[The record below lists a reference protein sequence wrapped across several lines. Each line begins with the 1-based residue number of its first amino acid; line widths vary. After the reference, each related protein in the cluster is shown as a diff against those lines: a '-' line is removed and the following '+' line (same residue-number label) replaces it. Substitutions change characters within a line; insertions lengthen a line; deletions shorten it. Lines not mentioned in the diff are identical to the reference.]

1 MSLIM
6 SLRRIAMLSTA
17 FVLFLTCLQLQIYD
31 AVATSDTLD
40 VCSSCHINA
49 TCDPRKDG
57 TGGKMC
63 NCLWGFMGN
72 GRTQCIDKDECQIGT
87 HKICGEHT
95 VCHNTYGSFYC
106 TCQHGYSPTNNMPV
120 FIPNDGTFCQDIDEC
135 QVEGICKDGGLCWN
149 VPGSFSCNCSEG
161 YKIRNGTEPFHP
173 AKDGAFCEEVD
184 CGNPPI
190 LPHTSMVWNSTRLGS
205 MVYYKCVEGFY
216 NAGGRY
222 ASACTTNG
230 YWNHT
235 SIVCKE
241 IDCGE
246 PPVLPHAI
254 QLWNGSTRLGSVVYY
269 ECDEGFYNAGERNFL
284 VCDLNGYWNHTS
296 IVCKEIDC
304 SEPPVVPNTTRLW
317 HGNSGLGSE
326 VYYNCTEG
334 FHSVGGRGVSV
345 CTANGYW
352 THVSLLCKETDCG
365 EPPLLPN
372 TTSLKASSTKM
383 GSIVYYKCKDGFYN
397 AGGSNTSVC
406 TVSGYWANA
415 SLQCKEIDCG
425 QPPVL
430 PHTVIE
436 GNSSTGLGSTVY
448 YNCKEGFHSM
458 GGRNVSVCTV
468 NGLWENASIVCK
480 EIDCGDPPILPHT
493 TIQWDTD
500 RGPGSAVYYSCTEGF
515 YKAEG
520 LNISTCTLTGHW
532 KNASLVC
539 KEVDCGAPPVL
550 PHACM
555 LWNGSTGLGSVVHYE
570 CDQGFYNAGGR
581 NFSLCTKNN
590 RWDNVSLICEEI
602 NCGPPPVIA
611 HTYMQW
617 DNTTGLGSVVYYKCV
632 EGLYQQEGK
641 NSSICTSDRQ
651 WENITVTCKEI
662 DCGSPPCV
670 DHAKVLQLNGT
681 VVGSMLQY
689 SCKDGFISQGGTT
702 ISVCTNTGEWT
713 AVTLL
718 CKEKKPAISRILIF
732 KEKCLQWQAERNG
745 QEKEI
750 YKVHYI
756 GLRDYQKQFVDKKTK
771 HFTSAKTSAE
781 ICLNLLPGT
790 NYTINI
796 TALSAGFSSTVNL
809 TTSIGDPPI
818 PRLTYKDVE
827 GPLPTLQLH
836 KTANSNDP
844 ISFYQV
850 FVLPLEG
857 FSMFDCSSPSAPH
870 CYSQDK
876 PWGAYVA
883 AQIHAKDI
891 GSELVFTV
899 GDRRYYG
906 EYYNAPLKEG
916 TSYYIILK
924 IVTQWGRARK
934 QSCVF
939 WAKTRELSHTIQ
951 HVTIVAGG
959 SVGLIAFVVFLG
971 FSISWYFKKK

>member
-173 AKDGAFCEEVD
+173 AKDGAFCE
-184 CGNPPI
+184 
-190 LPHTSMVWNSTRLGS
+190 
-205 MVYYKCVEGFY
+205 
-216 NAGGRY
+216 
-222 ASACTTNG
+222 
-230 YWNHT
+230 
-235 SIVCKE
+235 
-241 IDCGE
+241 
-246 PPVLPHAI
+246 
-254 QLWNGSTRLGSVVYY
+254 
-269 ECDEGFYNAGERNFL
+269 
-284 VCDLNGYWNHTS
+284 
-296 IVCKEIDC
+296 
-304 SEPPVVPNTTRLW
+304 
-317 HGNSGLGSE
+317 
-326 VYYNCTEG
+326 
-334 FHSVGGRGVSV
+334 
-345 CTANGYW
+345 
-352 THVSLLCKETDCG
+352 
-365 EPPLLPN
+365 
-372 TTSLKASSTKM
+372 
-383 GSIVYYKCKDGFYN
+383 
-397 AGGSNTSVC
+397 
-406 TVSGYWANA
+406 
-415 SLQCKEIDCG
+415 
-425 QPPVL
+425 
-430 PHTVIE
+430 
-436 GNSSTGLGSTVY
+436 
-448 YNCKEGFHSM
+448 
-458 GGRNVSVCTV
+458 
-468 NGLWENASIVCK
+468 

>member
-1 MSLIM
+1 MFFFFLPFILHSLK
-6 SLRRIAMLSTA
+6 T
-17 FVLFLTCLQLQIYD
+17 
-31 AVATSDTLD
+31 VATSDTLD

-173 AKDGAFCEEVD
+173 AKDGAFCEE
-184 CGNPPI
+184 
-190 LPHTSMVWNSTRLGS
+190 
-205 MVYYKCVEGFY
+205 
-216 NAGGRY
+216 
-222 ASACTTNG
+222 
-230 YWNHT
+230 
-235 SIVCKE
+235 

-269 ECDEGFYNAGERNFL
+269 ECDEGFYNAGERNFS

-352 THVSLLCKETDCG
+352 THVSLLCKG
-365 EPPLLPN
+365 
-372 TTSLKASSTKM
+372 
-383 GSIVYYKCKDGFYN
+383 I
-397 AGGSNTSVC
+397 
-406 TVSGYWANA
+406 
-415 SLQCKEIDCG
+415 QIDCG

-480 EIDCGDPPILPHT
+480 DCSHSLYSGQKLSEIDCGDPPILPHT

-520 LNISTCTLTGHW
+520 LNISTCTLT
-532 KNASLVC
+532 V
-539 KEVDCGAPPVL
+539 
-550 PHACM
+550 
-555 LWNGSTGLGSVVHYE
+555 
-570 CDQGFYNAGGR
+570 R
-581 NFSLCTKNN
+581 NFAGLKNSWYLPYTFLTCSH
-590 RWDNVSLICEEI
+590 RMGFLLTLVLFICNSKTSWQTRKPDVFPLSFHNITFKI
-602 NCGPPPVIA
+602 NCEHDVLE
-611 HTYMQW
+611 TLELLFYYM
-617 DNTTGLGSVVYYKCV
+617 T
-632 EGLYQQEGK
+632 
-641 NSSICTSDRQ
+641 
-651 WENITVTCKEI
+651 
-662 DCGSPPCV
+662 
-670 DHAKVLQLNGT
+670 
-681 VVGSMLQY
+681 
-689 SCKDGFISQGGTT
+689 
-702 ISVCTNTGEWT
+702 
-713 AVTLL
+713 
-718 CKEKKPAISRILIF
+718 EKKPAISRILIF

-818 PRLTYKDVE
+818 PKLTYKDVE

-870 CYSQDK
+870 FYSQDK

>member
-173 AKDGAFCEEVD
+173 AKDGAFCE
-184 CGNPPI
+184 
-190 LPHTSMVWNSTRLGS
+190 
-205 MVYYKCVEGFY
+205 
-216 NAGGRY
+216 
-222 ASACTTNG
+222 
-230 YWNHT
+230 
-235 SIVCKE
+235 
-241 IDCGE
+241 
-246 PPVLPHAI
+246 
-254 QLWNGSTRLGSVVYY
+254 
-269 ECDEGFYNAGERNFL
+269 
-284 VCDLNGYWNHTS
+284 
-296 IVCKEIDC
+296 
-304 SEPPVVPNTTRLW
+304 
-317 HGNSGLGSE
+317 
-326 VYYNCTEG
+326 
-334 FHSVGGRGVSV
+334 
-345 CTANGYW
+345 
-352 THVSLLCKETDCG
+352 ETDCG